1 MTARIG
7 PEERL
12 QRAVVQYLMLAVDPA
27 QCLWWH
33 VPNGGHRSPATAAR
47 MKLMGV
53 RPGVPDLA
61 FILSG
66 GRSGFIELK
75 AGKEKLS
82 KKQEDF
88 RVDAL
93 TQGAFWAE
101 ARSIAEVERILRGWG
116 VTLTASVGG

>member
-33 VPNGGHRSPATAAR
+33 VPNGGHRYPATAAR

-61 FILSG
+61 FILPG

-75 AGKEKLS
+75 AGRGTLS
-82 KKQEDF
+82 DNQKIF
-88 RVDAL
+88 RMHAL

-101 ARSIAEVERILRGWG
+101 ALSLIHI
-116 VTLTASVGG
+116 

>member
-33 VPNGGHRSPATAAR
+33 VPNGGHRYPATAAR

-61 FILSG
+61 FILPG

-75 AGKEKLS
+75 AGRGTLS
-82 KKQEDF
+82 DNQKIF
-88 RVDAL
+88 RMHAL

-101 ARSIAEVERILRGWG
+101 ARSIADVEHILRGWG
-116 VTLTASVGG
+116 VALTASVGG